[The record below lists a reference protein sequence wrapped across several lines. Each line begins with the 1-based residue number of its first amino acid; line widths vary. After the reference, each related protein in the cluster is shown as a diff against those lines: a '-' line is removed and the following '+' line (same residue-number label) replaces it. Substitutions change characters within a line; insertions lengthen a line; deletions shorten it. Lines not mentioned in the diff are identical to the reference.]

1 MAEHVL
7 VVEDNAALA
16 ANVAEMLREEGID
29 VSLAHSTH
37 SALEV
42 ARTRGFDLAIV
53 DIGLSEA
60 GGGLD
65 LVPVLRDH
73 SPHGEIV
80 LMTGNATLDSAIMA
94 IRRGVYAYLPK
105 PFKPE
110 HLIALSKRALSQVSL
125 KNERQALA
133 QRLAASEAL
142 YRGVVESV
150 EACILGIDTQGFIR
164 FANRFASD
172 RLGSKD
178 GDLVGLSLLELVV
191 DASERK
197 TLADAVARVRHGEA
211 VRDREYSL
219 QASAGESRRI
229 RLTLTPLDMS
239 ALEGAVSTAQNL
251 TGLSILAAG
260 IDITE
265 RLELERRNAEAEAMA
280 AMGTLTTGLAHEIRN
295 PLNAAKLQL
304 ELLLRRGKRMAPS
317 ESREALL
324 DPAVLVRSELARLS
338 TLLDDFLDLARPR
351 RLERRECSVAQLF
364 DAVLRLEGPV
374 AAEARVTL
382 SARVDPPTLTMR
394 ADADKLTQVLLNLIG
409 NALDALRDHPQG
421 KIDLDAKATSDG
433 GVVILVTD
441 NGPGID
447 PAVSET
453 AFKPFVTSKQGGTG
467 LGLAIVQKIVVQ
479 HGGEASLKPGPEGGT
494 VAGFTVGP

>member
-1 MAEHVL
+1 MSERVL

-16 ANVAEMLREEGID
+16 ENVAEMLRAEG
-29 VSLAHSTH
+29 AHVWVAHDALTALGIARQH
-37 SALEV
+37 S
-42 ARTRGFDLAIV
+42 FDLAIV

-60 GGGLD
+60 GAGLD
-65 LVPVLRDH
+65 LVPLLREH
-73 SPHGEIV
+73 SPHGEVV
-80 LMTGNATLDSAIMA
+80 LMTGNATLDSAILA

-110 HLIALSKRALSQVSL
+110 HLIALSKRALTQVAL
-125 KNERQALA
+125 KSEHLALA

-150 EACILGIDTQGFIR
+150 EACILGIDDDGIVR
-164 FANRFASD
+164 FANRFAID
-172 RLGSKD
+172 R
-178 GDLVGLSLLELVV
+178 VATAERGLIGRSLLALCA
-191 DASERK
+191 DADEQK
-197 TLADAVARVRHGEA
+197 TLSDAIARVLRGEP

-219 QASAGESRRI
+219 RSPQGETRRI
-229 RLTLTPLDMS
+229 RLTLTPLDTKS
-239 ALEGAVSTAQNL
+239 LGPVLAPSRAS

-265 RLELERRNAEAEAMA
+265 RVELERRNAEAEAMA

-324 DPAVLVRSELARLS
+324 DPAALVRSELSRLS
-338 TLLDDFLDLARPR
+338 ELLDDFLDLARPR
-351 RLERRECSVAQLF
+351 RLDRSACPVAQLF
-364 DAVLRLEGPV
+364 DSVLRLEGPV
-374 AAEARVTL
+374 ANEANIALR
-382 SARVDPPTLTMR
+382 SRIEPPNLTMR

-409 NALDALRDHPQG
+409 NALDALRDREGGEIELEAHP
-421 KIDLDAKATSDG
+421 SPDG
-433 GVVILVTD
+433 GVAICVID
-441 NGPGID
+441 NGPGLS
-447 PAVSET
+447 PEVAET

-467 LGLAIVQKIVVQ
+467 LGLAIVQKIVLQ
-479 HGGEASLKPGPEGGT
+479 HGGEASLKPRVGGGT
-494 VAGFTVGP
+494 VARFTVSA